1 MAASRQRIML
11 LALCIVATLR
21 TTRLFILPGR
31 RALGFLGASSVAS
44 WASWASY
51 LSPVDAEE
59 KPTPQEAAAAE
70 AAKQLSLGQRGDEL
84 VLPGWFSGEWACF
97 GELYKVETSSASSQ
111 TFASALPGAPALLK
125 KSQEAVGTEAGEF
138 RARRRWLSSSRQGPG
153 GGKGVLEDREGVSAG
168 ALAAAYTLGGPTPRV
183 KPLDDDWLVAEKWRL
198 SAAGAVARAEV
209 EETTSETP
217 YKALRVS
224 ELFEVR
230 EKDQQKLAAAVRVVT
245 LWKQAPLPE
254 EGKKK
259 LDTSRKLM
267 QAIQTVYV
275 LPEPS
280 AAADKKFASMTTRF
294 VYSPIRG

>member
-1 MAASRQRIML
+1 MGASRQRIML

-21 TTRLFILPGR
+21 TTRPFILPGR
-31 RALGFLGASSVAS
+31 RGFLGASTLA
-44 WASWASY
+44 ASWASY

-209 EETTSETP
+209 EEGSQTP